1 MTQGKQTFS
10 WGTIHNEALNYAT
23 LEKKNFLS
31 TFIFFLEF
39 YEEQN
44 YPILSSKRVH
54 LSNIQHY
61 N

>member
-10 WGTIHNEALNYAT
+10 WETIHSEALNYAT
-23 LEKKNFLS
+23 LEKNYYS
-31 TFIFFLEF
+31 TSIFVLGF
-39 YEEQN
+39 YEEEQN
-44 YPILSSKRVH
+44 YPIFSSKHVH